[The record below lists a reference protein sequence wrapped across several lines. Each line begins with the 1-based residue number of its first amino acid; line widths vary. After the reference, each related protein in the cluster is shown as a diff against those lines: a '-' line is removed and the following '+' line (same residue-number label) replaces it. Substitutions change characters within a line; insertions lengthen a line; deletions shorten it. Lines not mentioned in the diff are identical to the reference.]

1 MPCGGANPCVAAA
14 DEREKFPWRCT
25 VSATATATPDCPL
38 CCRRQEQCAASF
50 SVVEEKEM
58 GKVSGGAV
66 SLHLQFAANVKV
78 VALGEN
84 MLAELHNDITLF
96 C

>member
-1 MPCGGANPCVAAA
+1 MPCGGANPCIAAA

-25 VSATATATPDCPL
+25 ASAAATATPDCPL
-38 CCRRQEQCAASF
+38 CCRQEERCASPS
-50 SVVEEKEM
+50 SVSEEKEM
-58 GKVSGGAV
+58 GEVSGGAV
-66 SLHLQFAANVKV
+66 SLRLQFAANVKV
-78 VALGEN
+78 VALGED